1 MRECFTSYKVS
12 KLLPNERH
20 DTPPD
25 ALCFDMQPLDG
36 PLAVISLLTLPL
48 VSWPSTTTH
57 YFTKKGLSSKSA
69 ESRIET
75 RTLLQKEL
83 SKNLNLNSFN

>member
-20 DTPPD
+20 DTPLD
-25 ALCFDMQPLDG
+25 ALCFDMQLLDG

-57 YFTKKGLSSKSA
+57 YFTKTGLSSKSA
-69 ESRIET
+69 ESIKNRNKNPVEE
-75 RTLLQKEL
+75 RALQEL
-83 SKNLNLNSFN
+83 ELELV

>member
-20 DTPPD
+20 DTPLD
-25 ALCFDMQPLDG
+25 ALCFDMQLLDG

-48 VSWPSTTTH
+48 VSWPSTITH
-57 YFTKKGLSSKSA
+57 YFTKTGLSSKSA